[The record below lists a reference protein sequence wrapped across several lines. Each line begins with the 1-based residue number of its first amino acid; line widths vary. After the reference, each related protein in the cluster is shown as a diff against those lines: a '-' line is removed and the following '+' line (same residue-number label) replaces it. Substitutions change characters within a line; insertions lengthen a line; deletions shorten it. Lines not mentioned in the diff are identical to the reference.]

1 MPQQKDVIYKPLDG
15 GTFAT
20 GNLPP
25 AKSSEYARPGAA
37 SYVPENAEP
46 AKSNLTMRLE
56 AATSELRELEEL
68 VRSGDLDPRV
78 LSEFRGAVDFIRTT
92 SWAVQQWVG
101 LEQKKSDPY
110 TVLPMLAAERV
121 RRATQLARDLS
132 LDLQAV
138 EVDFETPGLKQ
149 LYDAI
154 DDLHQR
160 LAVLCKSI
168 RQG

>member
-1 MPQQKDVIYKPLDG
+1 MEILGEVCDGLSKMAQQKDVIYKPLDG
-15 GTFAT
+15 SSFAT
-20 GNLPP
+20 GGL
-25 AKSSEYARPGAA
+25 
-37 SYVPENAEP
+37 
-46 AKSNLTMRLE
+46 SNLTMRLE
-56 AATSELRELEEL
+56 AATGELRELEEL

-101 LEQKKSDPY
+101 LEQKSGDPY

-132 LDLQAV
+132 LDLQVV

-149 LYDAI
+149 LYEATE
-154 DDLHQR
+154 DLYRR
-160 LAVLCKSI
+160 LAVLCKPKDN
-168 RQG
+168 RQ

>member
-15 GTFAT
+15 GSFADSS
-20 GNLPP
+20 LPP
-25 AKSSEYARPGAA
+25 AKA
-37 SYVPENAEP
+37 VPT
-46 AKSNLTMRLE
+46 KSNLTVRLE
-56 AATSELRELEEL
+56 AATGELRELEEL

-101 LEQKKSDPY
+101 LEQKSGDPY

-149 LYDAI
+149 LYEATE
-154 DDLHQR
+154 DLYRR
-160 LAVLCKSI
+160 LAVLCKPKDN
-168 RQG
+168 RQ